1 MGKNKTQTQMARLK
15 HEQHW
20 ETAVSLIQALGGIE
34 PVMQASVKRTQE
46 VLHLLWNRPQK
57 KAGLHKPKPRPYR
70 EKKMS

>member
-46 VLHLLWNRPQK
+46 VLHLLWNRPK
-57 KAGLHKPKPRPYR
+57 KKRGFINRSPALTGRKR
-70 EKKMS
+70 